1 MGGFCS
7 GPFPSSEGVGAL
19 GTGLVPSTIKGP
31 GEASELQ
38 SLGSCA
44 SFLPNP
50 FNDGKCFSKD
60 SCHSERGDFPPSQG
74 RMACLLGAQ
83 AQWGGGGVGWGSSH
97 SAAKKAMTGT
107 RRPTCSLSWW
117 PFTELSR
124 PQFPHLENRLWHL
137 SV

>member
-83 AQWGGGGVGWGSSH
+83 AQWGGGGVQEQSQCSEESHDGNQETHMFSFLVALSSPGL
-97 SAAKKAMTGT
+97 SF
-107 RRPTCSLSWW
+107 PT
-117 PFTELSR
+117 
-124 PQFPHLENRLWHL
+124 
-137 SV
+137 

>member
-74 RMACLLGAQ
+74 RMACLSGAQ
-83 AQWGGGGVGWGSSH
+83 AQWGGGGVREQSQCSEESH
-97 SAAKKAMTGT
+97 DGNQETHMFSFLVA
-107 RRPTCSLSWW
+107 L
-117 PFTELSR
+117 
-124 PQFPHLENRLWHL
+124 H
-137 SV
+137 

>member
-83 AQWGGGGVGWGSSH
+83 AQWGGGGVREQSQCSEESHDGNQETHMFSFLVALSSP
-97 SAAKKAMTGT
+97 G
-107 RRPTCSLSWW
+107 LS
-117 PFTELSR
+117 
-124 PQFPHLENRLWHL
+124 FPI
-137 SV
+137 

>member
-74 RMACLLGAQ
+74 RMACLRGAQ
-83 AQWGGGGVGWGSSH
+83 AQWGGGGVREQSQCSEESHDGNQETHMFSFLVALSSP
-97 SAAKKAMTGT
+97 G
-107 RRPTCSLSWW
+107 LS
-117 PFTELSR
+117 
-124 PQFPHLENRLWHL
+124 FPI
-137 SV
+137 

>member
-83 AQWGGGGVGWGSSH
+83 AQRGGGGVREQSQCSEESHDGNQETHMFSFLVALSSP
-97 SAAKKAMTGT
+97 G
-107 RRPTCSLSWW
+107 LS
-117 PFTELSR
+117 
-124 PQFPHLENRLWHL
+124 FPI
-137 SV
+137 

>member
-1 MGGFCS
+1 MAGFCS

-83 AQWGGGGVGWGSSH
+83 AQWGGGGVREQSQCSEESHDGNQETHVFSFLVALSSP
-97 SAAKKAMTGT
+97 G
-107 RRPTCSLSWW
+107 LS
-117 PFTELSR
+117 
-124 PQFPHLENRLWHL
+124 FPI
-137 SV
+137 